1 MNGSDLEKNRDLV
14 RAPRH
19 ETAAYPFYTHTAAE
33 LPSWRVHSQRAR
45 GLGDPIRQHSPQ
57 QKSRR
62 AAVSIAEQHQ
72 RPLAGSPQAGAKLHL
87 TPACRSNPGTKR
99 PREWETAC
107 PELRSA
113 AHCSGSTMPPP
124 MRSLTHV

>member
-1 MNGSDLEKNRDLV
+1 MDCRSD
-14 RAPRH
+14 
-19 ETAAYPFYTHTAAE
+19 TAAE

-72 RPLAGSPQAGAKLHL
+72 RPLAGSPQAGVKLHL
-87 TPACRSNPGTKR
+87 TPACRSNPGTRR
-99 PREWETAC
+99 PAGISLGDRLARIQIGRALLCLQHATAF
-107 PELRSA
+107 
-113 AHCSGSTMPPP
+113 
-124 MRSLTHV
+124 